1 MTKPQAFEKALDI
14 IQAYFETQDPM
25 VEVQKRD
32 EFYELLD
39 EYSDQIARLKR
50 KEQKEQI

>member
-39 EYSDQIARLKR
+39 EYESQGERLKR
-50 KEQKEQI
+50 EEQNEL